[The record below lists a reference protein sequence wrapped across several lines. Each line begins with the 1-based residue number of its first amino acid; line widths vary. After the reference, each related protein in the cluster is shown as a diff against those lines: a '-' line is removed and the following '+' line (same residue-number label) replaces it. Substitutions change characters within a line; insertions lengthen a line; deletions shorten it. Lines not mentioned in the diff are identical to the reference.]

1 MAQPF
6 FACRDRPHA
15 LVLVMKKFIS
25 VAVPLLSALAG
36 FLAPLALSAQTT
48 ITFEDGQPDYTDV
61 RTTTVADPLTFTIT
75 DGAAIQS
82 GVIAGSG
89 SLTKAGSGSITLTA
103 TNTYTG
109 GTVVNA
115 GILAVDHDGETTFG
129 VLGSGTTTINGDAGS
144 GLSGTLQF
152 LTSSSAGSGV
162 FTIGGSTTGGGYG
175 GGVEF
180 YGTSDRRQRHLHRR
194 GRHRQRHL
202 RWQRG
207 LLRRLDR
214 GQRDLDRQQ

>member
-1 MAQPF
+1 
-6 FACRDRPHA
+6 
-15 LVLVMKKFIS
+15 MKKFIS